1 MAEGGRAVN
10 LEITLSSA
18 IIVSVVGGIVS
29 ITVSIIGGKYLLKSK
44 REERIAK
51 QELNTIRHRL
61 EDMYDIVQRPP
72 DGYEWMVV
80 NKYTHLDLLAVG
92 YTVIDPVRQEEF
104 ISDGLCQHL
113 GRTRPQFGKKVAE
126 VARFVNPDD
135 VRAYGRNIEAM
146 IESQQT
152 EQPFTSFEMIK
163 RIRDA
168 KENERRYLVKTVQ
181 DGAFILSVYEL
192 A

>member
-1 MAEGGRAVN
+1 VTA
-10 LEITLSSA
+10 LQ
-18 IIVSVVGGIVS
+18 
-29 ITVSIIGGKYLLKSK
+29 ITVSAAIAISIIGGIFSVIVAVVGGRYLLQSK

-51 QELNTIRHRL
+51 AETKVLRERL
-61 EDMYDIVQRPP
+61 EDVYSIAQQPPEGYDWLVI
-72 DGYEWMVV
+72 
-80 NKYTHLDLLAVG
+80 NKYTHLDKLYAG
-92 YTVIDPVRQEEF
+92 YTVVDPARQEEF

-126 VARFVNPDD
+126 VARYVHADD

-146 IESQQT
+146 IESQTT

-181 DGAFILSVYEL
+181 DGAFVLSVYEL

>member
-1 MAEGGRAVN
+1 
-10 LEITLSSA
+10 
-18 IIVSVVGGIVS
+18 VVGGVVS

-51 QELNTIRHRL
+51 QELNTIKNRL

-80 NKYTHLDLLAVG
+80 NKYTHLDLLSVG
-92 YTVIDPVRQEEF
+92 YTVVDPVRQEEF

-113 GRTRPQFGKKVAE
+113 QRTRPQFGKKVAE

-135 VRAYGRNIEAM
+135 VRAYGRNIEAMIESQQTEQPFM

>member
-1 MAEGGRAVN
+1 MTPLDV
-10 LEITLSSA
+10 TLSSA
-18 IIVSVVGGIVS
+18 IVVSVIGGIVS
-29 ITVSIIGGKYLLKSK
+29 IVVSIIGGKYLLQSK

-51 QELNTIRHRL
+51 HEVAVMKERL
-61 EDMYDIVQRPP
+61 EDVYDIVQKAPS
-72 DGYEWMVV
+72 GYEWMVI

-92 YTVIDPVRQEEF
+92 YTVVDPVRQEEF
-104 ISDGLCQHL
+104 ISDGLCAHL

-135 VRAYGRNIEAM
+135 VRSYGRNIEAM

-181 DGAFILSVYEL
+181 DGAFILSVYAL